1 MMKKTLLCIFL
12 SLVSLLA
19 ACTNHSHIQVENT
32 QDIST
37 ENTPVHSEK
46 YEVEYPTLTFETV
59 EEYNTF
65 LKDFT
70 VPNFVSYTM
79 VEALG
84 KFEVF
89 TFLSNANAGDYSHY
103 MYQLR
108 DAVGFEV
115 TLYVSVG
122 NARETKLEAVKQKQV
137 DTQNLRKLLD
147 ETKGTYTLNGFEYVY
162 VNGELLSIK
171 WQNND
176 LFFTIY
182 SDSWLSNYPQD
193 ITTVVGALLSAD
205 TSSAAKETLADGGLF
220 CADQETAE

>member
-1 MMKKTLLCIFL
+1 
-12 SLVSLLA
+12 
-19 ACTNHSHIQVENT
+19 
-32 QDIST
+32 
-37 ENTPVHSEK
+37 
-46 YEVEYPTLTFETV
+46 
-59 EEYNTF
+59 
-65 LKDFT
+65 
-70 VPNFVSYTM
+70 M

-89 TFLSNANAGDYSHY
+89 TFLSNANAGNYSHY

-162 VNGELLSIK
+162 
-171 WQNND
+171 ND
-176 LFFTIY
+176 
-182 SDSWLSNYPQD
+182 S
-193 ITTVVGALLSAD
+193 
-205 TSSAAKETLADGGLF
+205 TSYTEFESLEAAYQGGLLIYGIRIN
-220 CADQETAE
+220 